1 MAQFKIGVAWQMFGR
16 LVIDADSF
24 EEALNKAQNEPLPE
38 GTYVEDSFE
47 VEQDVELAQ
56 KWDETDKKWISV

>member
-1 MAQFKIGVAWQMFGR
+1 MAQFKIGVAWQMFGK

-38 GTYVEDSFE
+38 GTYIEDSFE
-47 VEQDVELAQ
+47 VEQDAELAQ

>member
-1 MAQFKIGVAWQMFGR
+1 MAQFKIGVAWQMFGK

-38 GTYVEDSFE
+38 GTYIEDSFE

>member
-56 KWDETDKKWISV
+56 KWDETNKKWISV

>member
-1 MAQFKIGVAWQMFGR
+1 MAQFKIGVAWQMFGK

-38 GTYVEDSFE
+38 GTYIEDSFE

-56 KWDETDKKWISV
+56 KWDEIDKKWISV

>member
-1 MAQFKIGVAWQMFGR
+1 MAQFKIGVVWQMYGK

-24 EEALNKAQNEPLPE
+24 EEALDKAQNEPLPE
-38 GTYVEDSFE
+38 GTYLDDSFE

-56 KWDETDKKWISV
+56 KWDKTNRNWISV

>member
-1 MAQFKIGVAWQMFGR
+1 MAQFKIGVAWQMFGK